1 MKQMKDS
8 GIEWIEQIPE
18 DWTTKRIKEL
28 FTEINDRCEYGG
40 NYTLLSVS
48 EYYGV
53 APRADKVPEDEMITH
68 ADSLDGYKICLPND
82 IVMNIM
88 LAWKRALGVSNFTG
102 IVSPAYCV
110 YRSKIDMIARYFHYL
125 FRTDIYAN
133 LFKQYSTGIIDSRL
147 RLYPDK
153 FLSLTCHFPNK
164 ETQKRIADFL
174 DEKCDKIDR
183 YIEKQQQV
191 IEKLKA
197 YKQSVITEAVTK
209 GINPDVPMKD
219 SGIEW
224 IGMIPEHWGVAK
236 LANLFTFLGGY
247 AFNSDLYVPE
257 TENLIV
263 RIGNVKNDRLLFDAN
278 PVYISD
284 DLSEQ
289 VIKFKLQCGD
299 ILFTMTGT
307 KGKRDYFYTLI
318 LDDSH
323 IQTKNLY
330 LNQRVGCF
338 RKKAHIHAE
347 YYNYLLKDN
356 RILDSIFL
364 YETGT
369 ANQGNLG
376 IDSINRTKVHLPPY
390 DEQIIIAN
398 YLKDKCSRIDAVIA
412 KKEVAIN
419 KSTEYKKSLI
429 YEAVTGK
436 LEV

>member
-1 MKQMKDS
+1 MKARL
-8 GIEWIEQIPE
+8 I
-18 DWTTKRIKEL
+18 
-28 FTEINDRCEYGG
+28 F
-40 NYTLLSVS
+40 LLSIKIVIIS
-48 EYYGV
+48 IFFACSSSPKETE
-53 APRADKVPEDEMITH
+53 KTS
-68 ADSLDGYKICLPND
+68 SLC
-82 IVMNIM
+82 
-88 LAWKRALGVSNFTG
+88 
-102 IVSPAYCV
+102 
-110 YRSKIDMIARYFHYL
+110 YRSAFYVADDGWVYEF
-125 FRTDIYAN
+125 DN
-133 LFKQYSTGIIDSRL
+133 QYRS
-147 RLYPDK
+147 
-153 FLSLTCHFPNK
+153 
-164 ETQKRIADFL
+164 
-174 DEKCDKIDR
+174 
-183 YIEKQQQV
+183 
-191 IEKLKA
+191 
-197 YKQSVITEAVTK
+197 
-209 GINPDVPMKD
+209 DVPMKD

-236 LANLFTFLGGY
+236 LANLFTSLGGY
-247 AFNSDLYVPE
+247 AFNSDLYVSE

-284 DLSEQ
+284 DLAEQ
-289 VIKFKLQCGD
+289 VIKFKMQCGD

-318 LDDSH
+318 LDNSH

-390 DEQIIIAN
+390 DEQITSVSGKVFLKVYKNDVVRFDEVNCTALFCLPIKDVSIVVEELPIEISVKGYDGKVESKIKIEEVSYSFDKSLMTQLKITIMGTKTFGTNSSYDIISYKLYDSNGYVADTGN
-398 YLKDKCSRIDAVIA
+398 IYLSSLSNGDKFKNEAITYYDAVPG
-412 KKEVAIN
+412 E
-419 KSTEYKKSLI
+419 TYTLRFFEYSW
-429 YEAVTGK
+429 
-436 LEV
+436 